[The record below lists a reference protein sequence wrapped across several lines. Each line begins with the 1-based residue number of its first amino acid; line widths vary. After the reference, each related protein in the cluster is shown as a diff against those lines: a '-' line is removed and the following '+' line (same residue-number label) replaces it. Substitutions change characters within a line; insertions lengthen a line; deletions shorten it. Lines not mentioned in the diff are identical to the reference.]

1 LRDAASYAVNG
12 RLKEQMLIRERLR
25 MLDLSGKAAFVTG
38 GASGIGLA
46 LGRAL
51 AEAGARV
58 MLADVEEKALDEAVA
73 SLKGGNLPEVRGTV
87 CDVRDAAAVERAAEA
102 AIDAFGKVHIVCN
115 NAGVGGSS
123 GTQNIELPDWRWVI
137 DVNLM
142 GVVHGVRAFMPHLT
156 SHGEGGHIVN
166 TASMAGFLA
175 GTGFGPYTATKFAVV
190 GLSEALR
197 DELAPQGIGV
207 SVLCPGWVRTR
218 ITESRRNWPNDY
230 GAPPA
235 PRSGPIAERIAEL
248 VRTGME
254 PSAVAALV
262 LAAIRNNELY
272 VFTHPHMRSPLE
284 ARVENFLAA
293 YRKLGPAPQ
302 EKAAP

>member
-1 LRDAASYAVNG
+1 MDVH
-12 RLKEQMLIRERLR
+12 
-25 MLDLSGKAAFVTG
+25 GKAAFVTG

-58 MLADVEEKALDEAVA
+58 MLADIEEKALDAAVA
-73 SLKGGNLPEVRGTV
+73 GLQGGNLPDVRGIV
-87 CDVRDAAAVERAAEA
+87 CDVRDYAAVERAAAA
-102 AIDAFGKVHIVCN
+102 AIDAFGKVHVLCN
-115 NAGVGGSS
+115 NAGVAGRS
-123 GTQNIELPDWRWVI
+123 GADAISLDDWRWVI
-137 DVNLM
+137 DINLM
-142 GVVHGVRAFMPHLT
+142 GVVHGVRAFLPYLT
-156 SHGEGGHIVN
+156 RHGEGGHIVN

-218 ITESRRNWPNDY
+218 ITESRRNWPKEY
-230 GAPPA
+230 GEPPA
-235 PRSGPIAERIAEL
+235 PRPGRRDEQIAEL

-254 PSAVAALV
+254 PSAVAALT
-262 LAAIRNNELY
+262 LAAIRDDAPY
-272 VFTHPHMRSPLE
+272 VFTHPHMRPPLE
-284 ARVENFLAA
+284 ARVETFLAA

-302 EKAAP
+302 EQQSS

>member
-1 LRDAASYAVNG
+1 
-12 RLKEQMLIRERLR
+12 
-25 MLDLSGKAAFVTG
+25 MLDFHGKAAFVTG

-58 MLADVEEKALDEAVA
+58 MLADIEERALAEAVA
-73 SLKGGNLPEVRGTV
+73 SLQGENLAEVRGII
-87 CDVRDAAAVERAAEA
+87 CDVRDYQAVERAAQA

-115 NAGVGGSS
+115 NAGVGGRS
-123 GTQNIELPDWRWVI
+123 GADSISLQDWRWVI
-137 DVNLM
+137 DINLM
-142 GVVHGVRAFMPHLT
+142 GVVHGVRAFLPHLV

-166 TASMAGFLA
+166 TASMAGFLP

-197 DELAPQGIGV
+197 AELAPQGIGV

-218 ITESRRNWPNDY
+218 ITESRRNWPKEY
-230 GAPPA
+230 GEPPA
-235 PRSGPIAERIAEL
+235 ARPGLIDQHIAEL

-254 PSAVAALV
+254 PSAVAALT
-262 LAAIRNNELY
+262 LAAIRDNELY
-272 VFTHPHMRSPLE
+272 VFTHPHMRPPLE
-284 ARVENFLAA
+284 ARVESFLAA

-302 EKAAP
+302 ERQSS